1 MLNIEGEFVMMD
13 EAFVLDRSNS
23 IQQDQVIVYEVNIS
37 INIHAY
43 EEHKIWFLEH
53 IVDMVNINRFIKA
66 EIYHEMNMDPI
77 DDNHMRVKN
86 LTIRYLIKSF
96 DQLKKYLELKSKEMR
111 SQVQEKF
118 KNNYTIKRRVF
129 IMDKEIVNK
138 SN

>member
-1 MLNIEGEFVMMD
+1 MMD